1 MAHLTRNSAAA
12 LGIAVLFAACAPRPI
27 QLTTPCAS
35 KSTKEIVA
43 ALSALVMAEGMQ
55 LTLVNDNI
63 GILQAST
70 AESHSI
76 WTGTSSTLQ
85 WIFTIKGDTVLAYA
99 KAIDQSRNA
108 FGAVTY
114 TNETYYS
121 DSKLHPN
128 SNAWYWNVRRGL
140 ETLCGGKVE
149 FVQK

>member
-70 AESHSI
+70 AEDHSI
-76 WTGTSSTLQ
+76 WTGIYSTKQ
-85 WIFTIKGDTVLAYA
+85 WVFTMKSDTVLAYA
-99 KAIDQSRNA
+99 KTVDQSRNA
-108 FGAVTY
+108 FGAVLSTS
-114 TNETYYS
+114 ETYYS
-121 DSKLHPN
+121 DKVHPDH
-128 SNAWYWNVRRGL
+128 AWYWNVRRGL